1 MEKTIKMK
9 LECDGIKE
17 TLEKANLLKEILLE
31 ANQLADSLQHSNDY
45 TDEEILRQQLK
56 LLAER
61 SKNACTDQGLAEISK
76 NMVLI
81 YQALAQEH

>member
-1 MEKTIKMK
+1 MEKTIKME
-9 LECDGIKE
+9 LECDGMDE
-17 TLEKANLLKEILLE
+17 VLEKAKLLKDTLSE
-31 ANQLADSLQHSNDY
+31 AKQLADSLRHSNNY
-45 TDEEILRQQLK
+45 AEEEILRQQLK

-81 YQALAQEH
+81 YQTLTQEY